1 MKAHNE
7 STESSPIFLPAA
19 GNLEN
24 GASVCVIR
32 PLIEGYFIKKI
43 HCLACVRAC
52 VRRLVR
58 RPVRRLVRAQVI
70 VYWFKEKKREDNIY
84 RARDAWVFWSLIGRN
99 TDWRFVRMTFSLLY
113 GFSDFS
119 VLFIVGSKVYR
130 NNEKPEEKA
139 IRGAEFFST
148 NYHELTWILRCFW
161 GDSKGYI
168 QLPEY

>member
-70 VYWFKEKKREDNIY
+70 VYWFKEKRREDNI
-84 RARDAWVFWSLIGRN
+84 ARETLEFFISLIGRN
-99 TDWRFVRMTFSLLY
+99 TDWQLVRITFSLLY
-113 GFSDFS
+113 GFSGFTDF
-119 VLFIVGSKVYR
+119 FFVGPKVYR
-130 NNEKPEEKA
+130 NNEKLEEKA
-139 IRGAEFFST
+139 IQVADFFNT
-148 NYHELTWILRCFW
+148 NYYELTWILRCFW

>member
-58 RPVRRLVRAQVI
+58 RPVRRLVRRLVRAQVI
-70 VYWFKEKKREDNIY
+70 VYWFKEKKREDNI
-84 RARDAWVFWSLIGRN
+84 ARETLEFFISLIGRN
-99 TDWRFVRMTFSLLY
+99 TDWQLVRITFSLLY

-119 VLFIVGSKVYR
+119 DLFIVGPKAYR
-130 NNEKPEEKA
+130 NNEKLEEKA
-139 IRGAEFFST
+139 IRVAEFFT
-148 NYHELTWILRCFW
+148 RIIMNWHEF
-161 GDSKGYI
+161 
-168 QLPEY
+168 